1 VPFEF
6 FHPVS
11 GIFRISRRSLGPRH
25 AITCNSAD
33 APRNGTGSRIYQE
46 INTVFVDDPVGSP
59 TTARPGRTADRI
71 TIFWSA
77 RGSGYRCGRLD
88 LNVVSH
94 QLGKRDLIFAHL
106 CDYFSED
113 DFRLA
118 LSGDVQLVLKR
129 FALREQFFKG
139 GHFHLHYKKSFYEV
153 VWVFDNVLINKGVGA
168 EKIAFNS
175 GSGLRERVSASRLP
189 WLTDQACGTDG
200 CRISGIP
207 VCELRRSLQSA

>member
-1 VPFEF
+1 M
-6 FHPVS
+6 
-11 GIFRISRRSLGPRH
+11 
-25 AITCNSAD
+25 
-33 APRNGTGSRIYQE
+33 
-46 INTVFVDDPVGSP
+46 
-59 TTARPGRTADRI
+59 
-71 TIFWSA
+71 
-77 RGSGYRCGRLD
+77 
-88 LNVVSH
+88 SH
-94 QLGKRDLIFAHL
+94 QFGKRDLIFAHL

-113 DFRLA
+113 NFRLA

-129 FALREQFFKG
+129 FTLREQFFKG

-207 VCELRRSLQSA
+207 VCDCVGVFSRRDPANDNMPYRPTIKRCCLHAELLTGLFTETAVVYAHHAGSARAQPSCGSIGIQIPRLPN